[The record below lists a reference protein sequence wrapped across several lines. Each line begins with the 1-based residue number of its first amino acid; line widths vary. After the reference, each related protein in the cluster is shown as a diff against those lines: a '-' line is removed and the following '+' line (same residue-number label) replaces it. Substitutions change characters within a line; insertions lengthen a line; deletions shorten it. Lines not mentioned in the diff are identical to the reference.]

1 MVRKRIYLP
10 LAVDQ
15 QLSTVGVVAAMN
27 DLGLNTR
34 TPTNAGIAGV
44 YPCFVLR
51 LRHIAGPTR
60 NSSKWFATTSPPA
73 VLRVLAIR
81 TVLLL
86 GSLPGL
92 WRQVR
97 NGSLLPV
104 SIVDTESNFKQHC
117 YKEIRCM
124 IISIRCRF
132 WLLAA
137 VFICLASTMALAQKH
152 SVRIN
157 KEMAELLE
165 GKKYAEVE
173 SLVLKSG
180 EADPFFLAWLKLKQG
195 KEQEGL
201 DMLKQQ
207 VSEATGD
214 RVESILRSLAL
225 LSDISTKDAISLDKF
240 YLKSESFRDNP
251 RLKLYLSGL
260 YLKQKEVKPAMTL
273 VNEVL
278 KTSFSGSDL
287 KKWVF
292 NLIIYFYE
300 NGQNDDAMVY
310 FDKLMTKVP
319 ETKLDPGNQLLWA
332 RIAAAAGKPLEA
344 LKKIDGIQSSFPNYY
359 ETKKGLFYLSRGIA
373 YEKLGDRKQAKKEW
387 LAVVELAKEDPKFQ
401 GMAPMA
407 KDKLAEYKQDEETVK
422 KMRQAAID
430 AEVPTDAE
438 SNQIRSDAS
447 STRRLAIITTC
458 VLIVICVIAIS
469 VKRFKK

>member
-1 MVRKRIYLP
+1 
-10 LAVDQ
+10 
-15 QLSTVGVVAAMN
+15 
-27 DLGLNTR
+27 
-34 TPTNAGIAGV
+34 
-44 YPCFVLR
+44 
-51 LRHIAGPTR
+51 
-60 NSSKWFATTSPPA
+60 
-73 VLRVLAIR
+73 
-81 TVLLL
+81 
-86 GSLPGL
+86 
-92 WRQVR
+92 
-97 NGSLLPV
+97 
-104 SIVDTESNFKQHC
+104 
-117 YKEIRCM
+117 
-124 IISIRCRF
+124 
-132 WLLAA
+132 
-137 VFICLASTMALAQKH
+137 MALAQKH